1 MCDSFHTVGVCPY
14 GNRCHFVH
22 NDIEALR
29 PRESE
34 PAAKALPL
42 RKTVTLGSLQS
53 QDEFSYGLVIL
64 ATRDTPKVGRLHYAQ
79 MLNSYWTMSNLAL
92 HYWWRASKT
101 AHLERPSFGVST
113 VFSTIISC
121 FILGLTLNGPR
132 LTLQIRC
139 Q

>member
-53 QDEFSYGLVIL
+53 QDEFSYGLVML
-64 ATRDTPKVGRLHYAQ
+64 ATWDTPKVGRLHYAQ
-79 MLNSYWTMSNLAL
+79 
-92 HYWWRASKT
+92 
-101 AHLERPSFGVST
+101 
-113 VFSTIISC
+113 
-121 FILGLTLNGPR
+121 
-132 LTLQIRC
+132 
-139 Q
+139 